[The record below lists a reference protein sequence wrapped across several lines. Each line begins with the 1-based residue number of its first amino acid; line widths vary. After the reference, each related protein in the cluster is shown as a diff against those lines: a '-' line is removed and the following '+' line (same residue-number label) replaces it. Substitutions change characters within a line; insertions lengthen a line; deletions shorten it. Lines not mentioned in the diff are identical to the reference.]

1 MGMGVMAGWQQKS
14 QEYLQGQVIV
24 LEGSLGRLHPVED
37 QFCLEEGKVCLE
49 VDLFWMHGKI
59 AS

>member
-1 MGMGVMAGWQQKS
+1 MAGWQQKS

-24 LEGSLGRLHPVED
+24 LEGSLGRLHP
-37 QFCLEEGKVCLE
+37 EEHQVCLE
-49 VDLFWMHGKI
+49 VGLSWMHGKI

>member
-14 QEYLQGQVIV
+14 QEYLQGRVIV
-24 LEGSLGRLHPVED
+24 LEGSLGRLHPVD
-37 QFCLEEGKVCLE
+37 HQVYLE
-49 VDLFWMHGKI
+49 VGLFWMHGKI

>member
-24 LEGSLGRLHPVED
+24 LEGSLGRLHP
-37 QFCLEEGKVCLE
+37 EEHQVCLE
-49 VDLFWMHGKI
+49 VGLSWMHGKI

>member
-1 MGMGVMAGWQQKS
+1 MGKGVTGGWRQKS

-24 LEGSLGRLHPVED
+24 LEGSLGRLHPADHQVY
-37 QFCLEEGKVCLE
+37 LE
-49 VDLFWMHGKI
+49 VGLFLMHGKI